1 LSKAAAAEELRRP
14 LDIEGW
20 GSGGEPTVGWWQCG
34 DGEVTLTQSHVA
46 KGRRAGGS
54 SSSEEGGVP
63 ELSHSQAE
71 KGSRQR
77 TGRGTQQATDG
88 TRHRA
93 AADRS
98 HVRRIARPLRPV
110 QRKKTRQGRAWAW
123 MLSAQYTRKHVR
135 RFGSGESVRLG
146 ATSAQSSEP
155 SSRAKY
161 TGQA

>member
-1 LSKAAAAEELRRP
+1 VGNRRWVGGNAATARWHYLSRMWPRGDEQVGHHPQRRNK
-14 LDIEGW
+14 
-20 GSGGEPTVGWWQCG
+20 GG
-34 DGEVTLTQSHVA
+34 
-46 KGRRAGGS
+46 AGAQ
-54 SSSEEGGVP
+54 P
-63 ELSHSQAE
+63 QQAE

-146 ATSAQSSEP
+146 ATSAQSSER
-155 SSRAKY
+155 SSPRAKY